1 MSSRINYANHAAVL
15 ADFVLECWQCAR
27 LAKVLITNED
37 GSKREITADEA
48 AIDFIVSWIA
58 DPDNEQGSLIKLCTA
73 YSLNW
78 GTLHA
83 WIRKDPKRD
92 ALYVKAMADRGLA
105 RKERLLD
112 GFWETAL
119 MPVEKPAEHLD
130 VHRARE
136 SLAKAEGMF
145 KPDAGNVKGSITISF
160 DEVDS
165 RA

>member
-1 MSSRINYANHAAVL
+1 MNYANHAAVL
-15 ADFVLECWQCAR
+15 ADFVLECWQCAKQAGVR
-27 LAKVLITNED
+27 VKNED
-37 GSKREITADEA
+37 GTEREISPDEA
-48 AIDFIVSWIA
+48 AIDFIANWIA
-58 DPDNEQGSLIKLCTA
+58 DPDNEQGSLIKLCKA

-83 WIRKDPKRD
+83 WIRRDTKRD
-92 ALYVKAMADRGLA
+92 ALYVRAMSDRGLA

-112 GFWETAL
+112 GFWQTATL
-119 MPVEKPAEHLD
+119 EVDKPAEHLD

-145 KPDAGNVKGSITISF
+145 KPDAGNVKGSITITF
-160 DEVDS
+160 DDVDA